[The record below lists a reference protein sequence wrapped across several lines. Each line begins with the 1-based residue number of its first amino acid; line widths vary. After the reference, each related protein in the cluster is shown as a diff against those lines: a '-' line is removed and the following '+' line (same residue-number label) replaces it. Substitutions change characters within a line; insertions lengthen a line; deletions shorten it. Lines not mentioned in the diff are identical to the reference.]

1 MFLKDQAVGRFLVNG
16 LVATG
21 VHYGVLSLLIE
32 VAGMKSAG
40 LANGAAALFGIAA
53 SYLGS
58 RYFVFG
64 SGETVAHTLP
74 RFLLVYGAVACL
86 HAAVLAV
93 WTDAWRLPYGPG
105 FLIAMGGSMAL
116 TFLAN
121 RFFVFAGPKDSIDRT
136 PVEGR

>member
-1 MFLKDQAVGRFLVNG
+1 MFLKDPAVGRFLVNG
-16 LVATG
+16 LAATG

-32 VAGMKSAG
+32 VARMKSAG

-64 SGETVAHTLP
+64 SGETVARTLP

-86 HAAVLAV
+86 HTAVLAV
-93 WTDAWRLPYGPG
+93 AVQCGLSDRDG
-105 FLIAMGGSMAL
+105 
-116 TFLAN
+116 
-121 RFFVFAGPKDSIDRT
+121 RIDGADVPCEPLLRVCR
-136 PVEGR
+136 PQ